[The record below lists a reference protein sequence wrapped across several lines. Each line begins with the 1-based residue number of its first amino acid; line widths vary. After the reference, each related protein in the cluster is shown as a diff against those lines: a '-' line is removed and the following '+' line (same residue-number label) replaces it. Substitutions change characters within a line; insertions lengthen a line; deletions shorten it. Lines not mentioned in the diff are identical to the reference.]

1 MLRPDQHHPAD
12 SPDPDGSGPIVVV
25 KTGRTYPRLAGQ
37 CGDFEDWTAEGLGVE
52 PSSVAIIDVEAG
64 PRLPHPGDIASAV
77 ITGSHSMVT
86 DEQSWVE
93 PLAEWLRRLVEEE
106 VPILGVC
113 YGHQLLGHALGGRVG
128 FHPDGPEIGTVEV
141 DLLQEAERDPL
152 LRGMPNRFDAHTTH
166 AQSVL
171 ALPDGAVL
179 LARTAHDAHAAF
191 RAGPCAWGVQFH
203 PEYDE
208 RIMRHYV
215 REQRETLQALGRDP
229 DRVEAEVRFADTG
242 RILRRFA
249 ELSSRPR
256 PGRSRDDPA

>member
-1 MLRPDQHHPAD
+1 MPRPDPHHQAD
-12 SPDPDGSGPIVVV
+12 SLESDRSGPIVVI
-25 KTGRTYPRLAGQ
+25 KTGRTYDQLAHQ
-37 CGDFEDWTAEGLGVE
+37 RGDFEDWTARGLGVAP
-52 PSSVAIIDVEAG
+52 PSLEIIDVEAG
-64 PRLPHPGDIASAV
+64 QRLPRPGEIASAV

-86 DEQSWVE
+86 DGQSWVE
-93 PLAEWLRRLVEEE
+93 SLAKWLRRLVEAE

-128 FHPDGPEIGTVEV
+128 FHPDGPEVGTVEV
-141 DLLQEAERDPL
+141 DLLQEGESDPL
-152 LRGMPNRFDAHTTH
+152 LRGMPNRFRAHATH

-179 LARTAHDAHAAF
+179 LARTAHEAHAAF

-208 RIMRHYV
+208 EIMRHYV

-256 PGRSRDDPA
+256 PGGSRGDPA